1 MNIPSALRRRVR
13 RVSTEPGSRVRDAL
27 IRAMQEM
34 LAEGDVNPAIPTL
47 VERAGVGVGS
57 FYRYFATKDDL
68 IEATVQRTAE
78 EHVAWLT
85 QETAGVTD
93 PIERIAVMFWRVACL
108 AELRP
113 VTARM
118 YSNPASL
125 MLVTPARVQDAQI
138 PTVIAGLEA
147 TGLDASEA
155 DAVMLVGNGALLT
168 LIAEGVHEGAI
179 DHEKA
184 GRVLV
189 VCLRSIGVPDAQ
201 ARELAARTRPEGVD
215 HAPHRTA
222 SA

>member
-57 FYRYFATKDDL
+57 FYRYFASKDDL

-78 EHVAWLT
+78 EHVAWLA
-85 QETAGVTD
+85 QETAGITD

-168 LIAEGVHEGAI
+168 LIAEGVHDGSI
-179 DHEKA
+179 DYGKA

-189 VCLRSIGVPDAQ
+189 VCLRSIGVPDAR
-201 ARELAARTRPEGVD
+201 AREIAARTQPAG
-215 HAPHRTA
+215 AACASHRA
-222 SA
+222 GPA